1 MKIYKKILLLIAFI
15 LFGFC
20 CYFQYIKLKY
30 DKVYEQRTSP
40 QKYEVL
46 YSSGALNLFR
56 EFVYTN
62 IDTISSYTKIYDYRK
77 TIDFS
82 DLEKCTKD
90 TIALKAI
97 EEINDKGFYRVI
109 IEQNK
114 KDDKLKIYFKK
125 RLLQY
130 KITPS
135 YHCIIF
141 TEKRGYEYKF
151 NEDDYWYFFA
161 YDDNEHDL
169 HNFLDF
175 RPEWA
180 LPYFEAFEFF
190 KRNPD
195 YALNK

>member
-1 MKIYKKILLLIAFI
+1 MPSEDSSISIFNFI
-15 LFGFC
+15 
-20 CYFQYIKLKY
+20 QSNSIINSI
-30 DKVYEQRTSP
+30 VWS
-40 QKYEVL
+40 VI
-46 YSSGALNLFR
+46 SG
-56 EFVYTN
+56 
-62 IDTISSYTKIYDYRK
+62 
-77 TIDFS
+77 
-82 DLEKCTKD
+82 
-90 TIALKAI
+90 
-97 EEINDKGFYRVI
+97 I
-109 IEQNK
+109 IEKNK